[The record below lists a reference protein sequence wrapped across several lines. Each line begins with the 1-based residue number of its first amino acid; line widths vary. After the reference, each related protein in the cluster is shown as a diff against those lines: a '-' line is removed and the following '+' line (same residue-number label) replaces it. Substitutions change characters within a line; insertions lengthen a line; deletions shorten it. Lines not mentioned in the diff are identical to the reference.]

1 MGWLRGEGAS
11 DKLDNLH
18 LIPTSHKVE
27 EASKLLKPALH
38 LHRYTVAPVHPPP
51 RAPHTQTHQ
60 DKQTSFLK
68 INNGKND
75 KFRCVFKVMPFSLT
89 GGV

>member
-38 LHRYTVAPVHPPP
+38 LHRYTVAPVHHPPH
-51 RAPHTQTHQ
+51 APHTQTHQ
-60 DKQTSFLK
+60 DKHTSFLK
-68 INNGKND
+68 SITAKMTNSDAPLK
-75 KFRCVFKVMPFSLT
+75 
-89 GGV
+89 